1 MYQLSSIE
9 VVISAALNH
18 DTRLI
23 MTILFVG
30 TISGANVWAYAKFG
44 LNFPYTILMHGIL
57 FGLITVG
64 AVMVMKALFDLA
76 LNDKIE
82 MWLLDRRIKSYWE
95 RIAKDEQQRSKMQE
109 SLKNF
114 QKENQTTRIPLA
126 TSYDNDTV
134 SADFLATLQ

>member
-1 MYQLSSIE
+1 MIT
-9 VVISAALNH
+9 IPALNH

-30 TISGANVWAYAKFG
+30 TMCGANVFAYAKFG
-44 LNFPYTILMHGIL
+44 LNFPYTILMHGVL

-64 AVMVMKALFDLA
+64 AIMVMKALFDLA

-82 MWLLDRRIKSYWE
+82 MWLLDRRIASYWD
-95 RIAKDEQQRSKMQE
+95 RIAKDEQQRKKMQE
-109 SLKNF
+109 SLKVF
-114 QKENQTTRIPLA
+114 QNDNQTNRIPSLSA
-126 TSYDNDTV
+126 AEYEGDGV

>member
-1 MYQLSSIE
+1 MIT
-9 VVISAALNH
+9 IPALNH

-30 TISGANVWAYAKFG
+30 TISGANVFAYAKFG
-44 LNFPYTILMHGIL
+44 LNFPYTILMHGVL

-82 MWLLDRRIKSYWE
+82 MWLLDRRISAYWE
-95 RIAKDEQQRSKMQE
+95 RIAKDEQQRKKMQE
-109 SLKNF
+109 SLKTF
-114 QKENQTTRIPLA
+114 QAENQTNRIPLA
-126 TSYDNDTV
+126 TTSPTYEGDTV

>member
-1 MYQLSSIE
+1 MP
-9 VVISAALNH
+9 ALNH

-30 TISGANVWAYAKFG
+30 TVSGANVFFYAKFG
-44 LNFPYTILMHGIL
+44 LNFPYTILMHGVL

-82 MWLLDRRIKSYWE
+82 MWLLDRRITAYWQ
-95 RIAKDEQQRSKMQE
+95 RIAKDEQQRKKMQD
-109 SLKNF
+109 SLKSF
-114 QKENQTTRIPLA
+114 QAENQTTRIPQIA
-126 TSYDNDTV
+126 PQYETEGV

>member
-1 MYQLSSIE
+1 MP
-9 VVISAALNH
+9 ALNH

-30 TISGANVWAYAKFG
+30 TISGANVFAYATFG
-44 LNFPYTILMHGIL
+44 LNFPYTVLMHGVL

-64 AVMVMKALFDLA
+64 AIMVMKALFDLA

-82 MWLLDRRIKSYWE
+82 MYLLDRRITSYWQ
-95 RIAKDEQQRSKMQE
+95 RIAKDEQQRKKMQE
-109 SLKNF
+109 SLKVF
-114 QKENQTTRIPLA
+114 QTDNQTSRVPQIAPAYET
-126 TSYDNDTV
+126 DGV

>member
-1 MYQLSSIE
+1 
-9 VVISAALNH
+9 VIIIPALNH

-30 TISGANVWAYAKFG
+30 TVSGANVFAYAKFG

-64 AVMVMKALFDLA
+64 AIMVMKALFDMA

-82 MWLLDRRIKSYWE
+82 MYLLDRRISAYWE
-95 RIAKDEQQRSKMQE
+95 RIAKDEQQRKKMQE
-109 SLKNF
+109 SLKSF
-114 QKENQTTRIPLA
+114 QSENQTKRIPM
-126 TSYDNDTV
+126 V
-134 SADFLATLQ
+134 SQPAYEGDSVGADFLATLQ